1 MRERILKHLPAAGFV
16 LPGILLLT
24 SCSTAPLT
32 TGEQAEKIAMCRQQ
46 LPAAQR
52 IRTESVSMGCVA
64 SLAFNKM
71 IGSNNP
77 TPLLCF
83 AGGTSGFLLGESIA
97 ERKCTYLTLEQQ
109 LDGEITH
116 AQKMNGG
123 FQTVFAQQA
132 KELAQY
138 QAQAAALADSKAEDA
153 ARRTQLEQL
162 SRGLQNQLE
171 QDDQLLQQTRAEFRF
186 KQETLEATRSLQQQD
201 KHDRLLTEI
210 RALQASIKNLQAN
223 NQKLLQVKDTLTL

>member
-1 MRERILKHLPAAGFV
+1 
-16 LPGILLLT
+16 
-24 SCSTAPLT
+24 
-32 TGEQAEKIAMCRQQ
+32 
-46 LPAAQR
+46 
-52 IRTESVSMGCVA
+52 
-64 SLAFNKM
+64 
-71 IGSNNP
+71 
-77 TPLLCF
+77 
-83 AGGTSGFLLGESIA
+83 
-97 ERKCTYLTLEQQ
+97 
-109 LDGEITH
+109 
-116 AQKMNGG
+116 
-123 FQTVFAQQA
+123 
-132 KELAQY
+132 AQY